1 MIILLGSDDNVCE
14 KRYFFVRRLTNR
26 YGNKQIFADL
36 GYWLIPTGDSGFLK
50 LLSGCE
56 EFLESI
62 SPWQFIYM
70 CSSLIRNDSG
80 NFRLHHIVALSETA
94 ILSACDWNTS
104 TRIFF
109 FFFFFSKKKKQLWFT
124 FCWKQFYYTNIS
136 PWREGCRY
144 MHWLIVCRY
153 GRIDK
158 AGLPG
163 ELFKKINSGRAAREY
178 LASSESQAPLLLR
191 GEEAEQGPRCLGP
204 NLE

>member
-1 MIILLGSDDNVCE
+1 MITYVRKGI
-14 KRYFFVRRLTNR
+14 FFVCRLTNR

-109 FFFFFSKKKKQLWFT
+109 YFFIFNYFLLVLRRLR
-124 FCWKQFYYTNIS
+124 WKNICRETLNIS
-136 PWREGCRY
+136 NVLNAFYFNDCC
-144 MHWLIVCRY
+144 I
-153 GRIDK
+153 
-158 AGLPG
+158 
-163 ELFKKINSGRAAREY
+163 AAIF
-178 LASSESQAPLLLR
+178 A
-191 GEEAEQGPRCLGP
+191 
-204 NLE
+204 

>member
-1 MIILLGSDDNVCE
+1 MITYVRKGI
-14 KRYFFVRRLTNR
+14 FFVRRLTNR

-80 NFRLHHIVALSETA
+80 NFRLCHIVALSETA

-109 FFFFFSKKKKQLWFT
+109 NYFFFFLKKKKKVSILLKTVLLHKYFSLKGGVQIHALTNRVSLWQD
-124 FCWKQFYYTNIS
+124 WQG
-136 PWREGCRY
+136 W
-144 MHWLIVCRY
+144 
-153 GRIDK
+153 
-158 AGLPG
+158 
-163 ELFKKINSGRAAREY
+163 AARR
-178 LASSESQAPLLLR
+178 AV
-191 GEEAEQGPRCLGP
+191 
-204 NLE
+204 